1 MRSHVFTDIC
11 IVPVQLP
18 NLTTLPNWL
27 ACTGERILVTRG
39 TKGEGGERTMR
50 NLQTR
55 TGSRWAA
62 EASPPFPCAILV
74 PTQIHLAHHR
84 DRRARPC
91 LLAARFCRLRSSNGQ
106 RRGHRRPPF
115 HALFAKRGRARS
127 ISLLPLRR
135 VLLCS
140 EPPRRKSVGCANRA
154 AADHREVG
162 LVGKGRLRSLRPD
175 GAKPQ

>member
-62 EASPPFPCAILV
+62 EASPHFPARFSCPRRFISHITAIV
-74 PTQIHLAHHR
+74 ALAL
-84 DRRARPC
+84 AC
-91 LLAARFCRLRSSNGQ
+91 SLLA
-106 RRGHRRPPF
+106 
-115 HALFAKRGRARS
+115 FAGCAAQTANDEGIGDLPSTPYSQSVDAPDS

-162 LVGKGRLRSLRPD
+162 LVGEGRLRSLRSD

>member
-39 TKGEGGERTMR
+39 TKGEGGRTDD
-50 NLQTR
+50 
-55 TGSRWAA
+55 A
-62 EASPPFPCAILV
+62 ESSDTDGITLGRAGEPPFPCAILV
-74 PTQIHLAHHR
+74 PTQIHLAY
-84 DRRARPC
+84 RRARPC
-91 LLAARFCRLRSSNGQ
+91 LLAARFCRLRSSNDQ

-162 LVGKGRLRSLRPD
+162 LVGEGRLRSLRSD